1 MKKIVSICFF
11 IVLTLFSFTF
21 VGCGESYSADNI
33 NSLYKEVLVY
43 VGDESGFVK
52 AGVDENKVKQT
63 TNWSD
68 DKAYIFPLCY
78 DNFMSASSGL
88 FFSVA
93 SRHGKDISYT
103 LREFSQDEINT
114 TYKKIKAVR
123 DASIDVASNKSIF
136 EGSKGNLKY
145 RELVVSCNKLIEAL
159 NDLNNAFS
167 PIYFSHYFVG
177 YTENELSDG
186 ELKDV
191 LSYSIQ
197 SLSYVTYN
205 YELVNFEFS
214 NPYGE
219 VTSWYNSTS
228 QLKTLNEQL
237 YSTLQKLK
245 QNDLTSGLS
254 NYEKNQIIATI
265 QNIQNE
271 RDGYAD
277 EYSNYQN
284 ALNNVDI
291 TSYFKATNKT
301 AYLQSISEREQSY
314 FAIIDRFLN
323 GRYNGMYTAI
333 HGIVQSYLWL

>member
-1 MKKIVSICFF
+1 MKKIISICFF
-11 IVLTLFSFTF
+11 MVLTLFSFTF
-21 VGCGESYSADNI
+21 VGCGENYSANSI
-33 NSLYKEVLVY
+33 NTLYNEVLSY

-63 TNWSD
+63 TTWTD

-78 DNFMSASSGL
+78 DNFITASSGL

-93 SRHGKDISYT
+93 SRHEKDISYT
-103 LREFSQDEINT
+103 LRDFSQEELNI
-114 TYKKIKAVR
+114 TYQKIKAVR

-136 EGSKGNLKY
+136 EGSYGNLKY

-159 NDLNNAFS
+159 NDLNSTFS

-197 SLSYVTYN
+197 ALSYVAYN

-219 VTSWYNSTS
+219 VTTWYNSTS
-228 QLKTLNEQL
+228 QLKPLNDQLTLII
-237 YSTLQKLK
+237 QKLK
-245 QNDLTSGLS
+245 LSDLTSS
-254 NYEKNQIIATI
+254 MTTTTKNQIIASI
-265 QNIQNE
+265 QRIQNE

-277 EYSNYQN
+277 EYSNYQK

-323 GRYNGMYTAI
+323 GRYSGMYSAV
-333 HGIVQSYLWL
+333 HKIVQDFL